1 MANLPSM
8 PLDNLTDLLVF
19 IRVADACSFTLAAE
33 AGHFPIGGG
42 QMREPV
48 GGAIGHPAAAAHHA
62 QRQPDR
68 RRRGVLRVCAAHP
81 VAGRRGGNGAE
92 YAAANAARAAAAG
105 SAGLVGAIAYPAD
118 SAGVLAQWP
127 EVDADVSFSDEYS
140 DLVRDGID
148 VAVRVG
154 GSDDSRLVRRVLAPH
169 RLITCAAPDYLARHG
184 TPAKPEALGEHETLV
199 FSHQGLPAP
208 WRYLVNGQL
217 HEQPVRGR
225 MRFNNVEALRDAAVA
240 GAGLCQVGAF
250 LVGEQIAAGT
260 LVPVLERYCRPG
272 PPICAV
278 YPSRRHLSPR

>member
-1 MANLPSM
+1 M

-33 AGHFPIGGG
+33 RLGISRSAAGKCVNRLEERLATRLL
-42 QMREPV
+42 QRTTRSVSLTED
-48 GGAIGHPAAAAHHA
+48 GAVFYEYA
-62 QRQPDR
+62 QRILSQAEEAETALNTR
-68 RRRGVLRVCAAHP
+68 RQTPRGRLRLDLP
-81 VAGRRGGNGAE
+81 VSLGRLHILPILRE
-92 YAAANAARAAAAG
+92 F
-105 SAGLVGAIAYPAD
+105 
-118 SAGVLAQWP
+118 LAQWP

-208 WRYLVNGQL
+208 LALFGQRPTARTAGARPDAFQQRRGL
-217 HEQPVRGR
+217 AGCGRRRGR
-225 MRFNNVEALRDAAVA
+225 PVP
-240 GAGLCQVGAF
+240 VGAF

>member
-1 MANLPSM
+1 M
-8 PLDNLTDLLVF
+8 
-19 IRVADACSFTLAAE
+19 
-33 AGHFPIGGG
+33 
-42 QMREPV
+42 
-48 GGAIGHPAAAAHHA
+48 
-62 QRQPDR
+62 
-68 RRRGVLRVCAAHP
+68 
-81 VAGRRGGNGAE
+81 
-92 YAAANAARAAAAG
+92 
-105 SAGLVGAIAYPAD
+105 
-118 SAGVLAQWP
+118 AQWP
-127 EVDADVSFSDEYS
+127 EVDADVSFSDDYS

-154 GSDDSRLVRRVLAPH
+154 GNDDSRLVRRVLAPH

-184 TPAKPEALGEHETLV
+184 TPAKPEALGDHETLV

-272 PPICAV
+272 RRSAPSIPAGAIFPP
-278 YPSRRHLSPR
+278 R